1 MRGPGDGSCPP
12 PGVTRTGLGAGGQD
26 LTEGSGSQAL
36 EGRVCLTY
44 EHCPWPRSTNG
55 EACLQMGVRLTP
67 RLLDTHLIPV
77 TRILQ
82 NRKGWGRA
90 DVTGN
95 PSQPPSLF
103 HCGQIRDRPPGR
115 RDRFLPAPD
124 PDNHLQALSHPL
136 KVVAVSPHAFVSSF
150 ICYLFSVTTKIPQ
163 IDWKRQ
169 VERDSLNQLSDGKAG
184 LAEGPSKP

>member
-12 PGVTRTGLGAGGQD
+12 PGVTPTGLGAGGQD
-26 LTEGSGSQAL
+26 LTAGHRSRAL

-44 EHCPWPRSTNG
+44 EPCPRPRSTNG
-55 EACLQMGVRLTP
+55 EACLQMGVHLTP
-67 RLLDTHLIPV
+67 RLLGTRLIPV

-90 DVTGN
+90 YVTGN

-115 RDRFLPAPD
+115 RDPFLPAPD
-124 PDNHLQALSHPL
+124 PDNHLQALNHPL
-136 KVVAVSPHAFVSSF
+136 KVVGLSAPLFPLSF
-150 ICYLFSVTTKIPQ
+150 ATY
-163 IDWKRQ
+163 
-169 VERDSLNQLSDGKAG
+169 SLKQQMSRR
-184 LAEGPSKP
+184 